1 MTRSL
6 DGKVAIVTGAS
17 RGIGRACAIELAAA
31 GADVVLAARS
41 ADELAA
47 TAKTVEQHGRRAL
60 VHVADLRGADAAQ
73 ALVAATLAAFGALDL
88 VLNNAGA
95 TKRGAF
101 SGLSDA
107 DFLDG
112 FALKFH
118 GYVRLARAAWPHLA
132 KRKGAIVNIIGVG
145 GRMASADFTIGG
157 SVNAALLN
165 FTRALAQQGA
175 RDGVR
180 VNAIN
185 PGSIMTD
192 RLKSRIQVAVRE
204 SGKDEASVITA
215 MLAQQGVARF
225 GEPAEIGRAVVWLAG
240 ADAAYVNGALI
251 DVDGGLTRGL

>member
-1 MTRSL
+1 MAQSL
-6 DGKVAIVTGAS
+6 DGKIAIVTGAS
-17 RGIGRACAIELAAA
+17 RGIGRACAIALAQA

-41 ADELAA
+41 QAELAA
-47 TAKTVEQHGRRAL
+47 TAKIVEQHGRRAL
-60 VHVADLRGADAAQ
+60 VHVADLRVADAAQ
-73 ALVAATLAAFGALDL
+73 ALVAATVAKFGRLDL

-95 TKRGAF
+95 TKRGPFA
-101 SGLSDA
+101 GLSDE

-118 GYVRLARAAWPHLA
+118 GYVRLARAAWSHLA
-132 KRKGAIVNIIGVG
+132 QRKGAIVNIVGVG

-165 FTRALAQQGA
+165 FTRALAQQGV

-192 RLKSRIQVAVRE
+192 RLKSRIQVAILE
-204 SGKDEASVITA
+204 SGKDEAAVIAA

-225 GEPAEIGRAVVWLAG
+225 GEPEEIGRAVVWLAG